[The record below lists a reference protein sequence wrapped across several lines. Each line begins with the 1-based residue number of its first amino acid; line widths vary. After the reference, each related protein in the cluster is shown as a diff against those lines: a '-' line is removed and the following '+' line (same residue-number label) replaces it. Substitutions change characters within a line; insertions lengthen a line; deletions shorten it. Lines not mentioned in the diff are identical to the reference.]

1 MKFLVKTKLSENIS
15 VTSEGFLLCKNVP
28 LTHTGALRYAPGEHP
43 FGDNVGEIIIRRSPE
58 ELFSEITM
66 ASFEG
71 KDVTVQHPEEFVS
84 PENYQDL
91 THGVLVNLRKGEK
104 KIEVEG
110 EEVEVLLGDLLIKS
124 AEAIELVQ
132 SGEREVSLGY
142 EAEWELE
149 DGKTEGTHAK
159 IKGNHCAIVSSGR
172 AGTHCAITDSKKE
185 NLMNI
190 EKFKKLFGKTV
201 DEAVA
206 EKEKEEEKKAKDAEE
221 AAEKEKKEKEAS
233 DAEKLDK
240 VVSDVAKLADAINAL
255 AEKISGKKEGEDESE
270 EEEESK
276 DDDVIV
282 EEEEESSEDEE
293 SESHEGTEGEDSD
306 EESEEKKKDKAG
318 DTASRAEILSPGIDV
333 KDKDVMVKALT
344 AASKTTDGKKVIESL
359 IGKKDIAKL
368 PKEAIAPIFTAAA
381 EMMKTKRVK
390 DLSSTKAITIDSF
403 PALKGTGTMTAEQIN
418 KQNAEFYSKKK

>member
-1 MKFLVKTKLSENIS
+1 VKFLVKTKLSENIS

-28 LTHTGALRYAPGEHP
+28 LTHTGALKYQPGEHP
-43 FGDNVGEIIIRRSPE
+43 FGDNVGEITIRRSPE
-58 ELFSEITM
+58 ELFSPVTM

-104 KIEVEG
+104 TIEVEG
-110 EEVEVLLGDLLIKS
+110 EQVEVLLGDLLIKS

-149 DGKTEGTHAK
+149 EGKTEGTHAK

-172 AGTHCAITDSKKE
+172 AGIHCAITDSKE
-185 NLMNI
+185 NRMNI

-221 AAEKEKKEKEAS
+221 AAEKEKKDKEAS

-240 VVSDVAKLADAINAL
+240 VCADVAKLGEAINSLMEKL
-255 AEKISGKKEGEDESE
+255 APKKDGEDEE
-270 EEEESK
+270 KDDESK

-282 EEEEESSEDEE
+282 EEDEESDDEESSDE
-293 SESHEGTEGEDSD
+293 GIEGEDSD
-306 EESEEKKKDKAG
+306 EEESDKKKDKAG
-318 DTASRAEILSPGIDV
+318 DTASRAEILCPGIDV

-344 AASKTTDGKKVIESL
+344 AASKTTDGNKVIKTL
-359 IGKKDIAKL
+359 IGDKDISKL
-368 PKEAIAPIFTAAA
+368 PKEAIKPIFNAAA
-381 EMMKTKRVK
+381 EMMKAKRVK
-390 DLSSTKAITIDSF
+390 DLSSTKAVTIDSF
-403 PALKGTGTMTAEQIN
+403 PSLKVGAMTAEQIN
-418 KQNAEFYSKKK
+418 KQNAEFYGKKK